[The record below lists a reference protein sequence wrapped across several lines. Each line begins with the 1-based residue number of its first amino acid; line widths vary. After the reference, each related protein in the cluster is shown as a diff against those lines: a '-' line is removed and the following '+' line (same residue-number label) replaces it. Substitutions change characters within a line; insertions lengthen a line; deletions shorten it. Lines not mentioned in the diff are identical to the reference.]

1 MPLAAVAT
9 DVLSGDDVLLSTGNA
24 LEGILASCAI
34 PGTFAPVEID
44 GRVLMDGGVVS
55 STRISHAVALGADVV
70 WVPVAHCFTRTAAP
84 TTVLGMALLALTLL
98 LNQRLALD
106 VERFESAVEL
116 WVLPPLCG
124 VPISPAD
131 FSHADDLI
139 ARAHDSTRRWLA
151 ASPHPRRGQARQLR
165 PHGAAGTSTD
175 RVEDRRD
182 ADNRLGSGG
191 AVTRWAGGT
200 EQNGPTVNVAH
211 ADPDFVPA

>member
-165 PHGAAGTSTD
+165 RTARRAPRRIASKIVVTLTIASGPAAPSRAGLEERSRT
-175 RVEDRRD
+175 V
-182 ADNRLGSGG
+182 RL
-191 AVTRWAGGT
+191 
-200 EQNGPTVNVAH
+200 
-211 ADPDFVPA
+211 

>member
-124 VPISPAD
+124 SADLTGRFQPRRRPDRPGARLDPAVAGRVAA
-131 FSHADDLI
+131 ST
-139 ARAHDSTRRWLA
+139 ARAGAPVA
-151 ASPHPRRGQARQLR
+151 AARRGGHLD
-165 PHGAAGTSTD
+165 GS
-175 RVEDRRD
+175 RR
-182 ADNRLGSGG
+182 RSS
-191 AVTRWAGGT
+191 
-200 EQNGPTVNVAH
+200 
-211 ADPDFVPA
+211 